1 MAFQPSAYKSAQ
13 PKPLPVILL
22 LDGSGSM
29 SVSGKIEALNE
40 AVQVMIRQFAEE
52 AQKDREIWVSIILF
66 NGDGAR
72 VHTPYTPVQELQTK
86 GFATLQA
93 DGYTPLGGALTLAK
107 EMIEDKGKTPS
118 RAYRPAVILVSDG
131 EPNDEWEEPMQAFM
145 EGRSAKCQRF
155 AMPIGPDA
163 NRSRAIRQFLGDDCI
178 ENLFYAD
185 KAADIAHAF
194 NCITM
199 SVSQRVRS
207 RDLNV
212 VAVSRAAAQSAPA
225 AETPADP
232 EPKPTRRPSGHGARM
247 F

>member
-86 GFATLQA
+86 GFA
-93 DGYTPLGGALTLAK
+93 PL
-107 EMIEDKGKTPS
+107 
-118 RAYRPAVILVSDG
+118 
-131 EPNDEWEEPMQAFM
+131 QAFM

-207 RDLNV
+207 RDPNV
-212 VAVSRAAAQSAPA
+212 VVVSRAAAQSAPA